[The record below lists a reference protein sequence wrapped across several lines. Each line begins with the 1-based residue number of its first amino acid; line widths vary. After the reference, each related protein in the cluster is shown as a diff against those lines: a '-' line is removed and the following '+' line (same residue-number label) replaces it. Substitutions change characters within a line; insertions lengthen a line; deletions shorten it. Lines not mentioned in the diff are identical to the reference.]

1 MSLEDKI
8 LDQMHYIRS
17 GSIYAMNREF
27 VMKKL
32 RYYSGVSIP
41 YILPS
46 KRIINIDDKN
56 DLMLAKVKMNE
67 K

>member
-1 MSLEDKI
+1 
-8 LDQMHYIRS
+8 
-17 GSIYAMNREF
+17 MNREF

-41 YILPS
+41 YILPN
-46 KRIINIDDKN
+46 KRVINIDDKN